1 MFCGQNPITYRTSTW
16 QRTVSH
22 RCWFLYCPLNAPCGL
37 SKTHSLPCHF
47 PGEKHSE
54 FRVVRGTKTVSPAQ
68 SPMSATISSQT
79 GLRLLVITGLQAT
92 FLYLMLLQTSA
103 YGSFFQELF
112 ESSELKPDSSS
123 EVRRP
128 SVPTA
133 LTSWQHLGEQTF
145 LPCPRAGPEPPWR
158 RGALVSC
165 SAQYFALRDF
175 KPQYAF
181 W

>member
-1 MFCGQNPITYRTSTW
+1 M
-16 QRTVSH
+16 V
-22 RCWFLYCPLNAPCGL
+22 CWFLYCPLNAPCGL
-37 SKTHSLPCHF
+37 SKTHSLPCHL

-54 FRVVRGTKTVSPAQ
+54 FRVVHGTKTVSPAQ

-123 EVRRP
+123 ELRRP

-145 LPCPRAGPEPPWR
+145 LPCL
-158 RGALVSC
+158 ALLHINSC
-165 SAQYFALRDF
+165 SNGNTESNSEMGCWEDGILQR
-175 KPQYAF
+175 K
-181 W
+181 